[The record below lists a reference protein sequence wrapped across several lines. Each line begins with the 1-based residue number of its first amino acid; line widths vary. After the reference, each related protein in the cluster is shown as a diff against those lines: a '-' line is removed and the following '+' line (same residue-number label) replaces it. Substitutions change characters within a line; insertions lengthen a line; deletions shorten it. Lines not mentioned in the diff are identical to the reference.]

1 MRQARSLTTEN
12 TMNEDTLLD
21 LVHARVRLIP
31 PGQVMSYGQ
40 VGDEAGCSAREAG
53 WAMNQAV
60 DGGDVPWQR
69 VVGANGNLPIG
80 KRSPYLAQRQRELL
94 EGEDVAFKENGN
106 VDMAKHQ
113 VGVIGKP
120 PPADTLDLGL

>member
-1 MRQARSLTTEN
+1 
-12 TMNEDTLLD
+12 MNEETLLD

-69 VVGANGNLPIG
+69 VVGASGNLPIG
-80 KRSPYLAQRQRELL
+80 KRSPFLAQRQRELL
-94 EGEDVAFKENGN
+94 EGEGVTFKENGN

-113 VGVIGKP
+113 AGVIGKP
-120 PPADTLDLGL
+120 APALADTLDLGL